1 MEYCIMMD
9 HPLDFI
15 KPFSTG
21 PPPLQIEVTSFLGQE
36 NSERSCRRA
45 LPENVC
51 QFSTVLKLS
60 VHWVDNCQG
69 QRTEICQMHIHIFAL

>member
-1 MEYCIMMD
+1 MMD
-9 HPLDFI
+9 HPIDCI

-21 PPPLQIEVTSFLGQE
+21 PPPLQVTSFLGQE
-36 NSERSCRRA
+36 NSERSCRIA
-45 LPENVC
+45 LPENVW

-69 QRTEICQMHIHIFAL
+69 QRIEPCQMHIHIFAL